1 MPRTTA
7 AIEIGNSVISL
18 LWQLWFHCNLYFRP
32 RRLIFPFT
40 PNSGACCQASK
51 LSFVGFSVLICQSI
65 SKTPC
70 RIIVF
75 DCRRCRHNIHRQS
88 FCHRLCFDR
97 ELDFVIYECS
107 IPRFKRCKRYERS
120 EVFWKGYWR
129 PLWDRSFFHR
139 GDREVGDSPH
149 HLCMLNW
156 LVYWHLQS
164 FITCRNKKGN
174 LGLEYSKN
182 NPSVSWI
189 ITTTSFLSQVR

>member
-1 MPRTTA
+1 MA
-7 AIEIGNSVISL
+7 SEASQAVVYCGGGNGGHP
-18 LWQLWFHCNLYFRP
+18 FHFQDYLSARFAGRFYFRP

-107 IPRFKRCKRYERS
+107 IPRFKGCKRYERS
-120 EVFWKGYWR
+120 EVF
-129 PLWDRSFFHR
+129 
-139 GDREVGDSPH
+139 
-149 HLCMLNW
+149 
-156 LVYWHLQS
+156 
-164 FITCRNKKGN
+164 
-174 LGLEYSKN
+174 
-182 NPSVSWI
+182 
-189 ITTTSFLSQVR
+189 